1 MGQEVV
7 DRLHR
12 LMWKAPQRIAIEIA
26 EIWICDDE
34 SALEMSQS
42 VVLVE
47 FESVFAVSNL
57 HKGKVRSPT
66 VARNLVNIEE
76 VSKAFDIRPLLT
88 KVSLGISEGERI
100 GIVGRNGAGKST
112 LMRIITGEEAP
123 DAGRVTK
130 SNSTAIG
137 YLAQIDNADPTATV
151 GDVVL
156 GDREKHEWAGDSRIR
171 EIFTGLFGGF
181 DDHLFERT
189 FGNLSG
195 GEKRRVGLAKL
206 LIDDIQLVL
215 LDEPTN
221 HLDVEG
227 VAWLAEHLKRRTD
240 LAVLV
245 VTHDRWFLDEIT
257 ERTWEVVQGKVE
269 EYEGGYS
276 AFVLAKAERSRQ
288 SAATEARR
296 NNLIRKELAWLRRGA
311 PARTTKP
318 KFRVDAANEL
328 ISAEPAP
335 RDGSELLK
343 FALNRLG
350 KTVLE
355 AKDMQVK
362 AGDKELLS
370 HLTWNIGPGDRIGIV
385 GINGAGKSTLM
396 RVLASELQPAAGK
409 LTTGITVK
417 IAFLTQHLDELDP
430 TWRVLEA
437 VEKVAQYVELGKGK
451 TLSASQLCERLG
463 FDRDGQW
470 TPVGDLSGGE
480 RRRLQL
486 TRLLMDAPNV
496 LMLDEPTN
504 DFDIETLTELEDL
517 LDSYGGTLLVVSH
530 DRYFLER
537 VCDRFVGLLG
547 DLQLRDLPRG
557 VDEYLELRHQQSTPT
572 QNSGGKGKSSSA
584 AEERQLKKDL
594 TRVERQIEKGRA
606 EVARL
611 TAEQETFAMDPTK
624 LVEVSEQLAK
634 VSAELVTREEEWLS
648 ITMALEG

>member
-1 MGQEVV
+1 M
-7 DRLHR
+7 
-12 LMWKAPQRIAIEIA
+12 
-26 EIWICDDE
+26 
-34 SALEMSQS
+34 
-42 VVLVE
+42 
-47 FESVFAVSNL
+47 
-57 HKGKVRSPT
+57 
-66 VARNLVNIEE
+66 NIEE
-76 VSKAFDIRPLLT
+76 LSKAFDIRPLLT

-112 LMRIITGEEAP
+112 LMRIISGEEPA
-123 DAGRVTK
+123 DSGRVTK
-130 SNSTAIG
+130 SNSTTMG
-137 YLAQIDNADPTATV
+137 FLAQIDKADPNATV
-151 GDVVL
+151 GEVVL
-156 GDREKHEWAGDSRIR
+156 GNREKHEWAGDARIR

-189 FGNLSG
+189 FGKLSG

-206 LIDDIQLVL
+206 LIDDLQLIL

-227 VAWLAEHLKRRTD
+227 VAWLANHLKNRRD

-245 VTHDRWFLDEIT
+245 ITHDRWFLDEIT
-257 ERTWEVVQGKVE
+257 ERTWEVVQGRVE
-269 EYEGGYS
+269 EYDGGYS

-288 SAATEARR
+288 GAATEARR

-311 PARTTKP
+311 PAQTTKP
-318 KFRVDAANEL
+318 KFRIDAANEL

-335 RDGSELLK
+335 RDGGELLK

-355 AKDMQVK
+355 TKDMQVK

-385 GINGAGKSTLM
+385 GVNGAGKSTLL
-396 RVLASELQPAAGK
+396 RVLASDLAPAAGK

-547 DLQLRDLPRG
+547 DLQLRDMPRG
-557 VDEYLELRHQQSTPT
+557 VNEYLELRQKSLNQSSP
-572 QNSGGKGKSSSA
+572 QSAKGKGSSA

-594 TRVERQIEKGRA
+594 TRVERQISK
-606 EVARL
+606 ARDEIARIKVEQENSILDASKLVDL
-611 TAEQETFAMDPTK
+611 TAELFR
-624 LVEVSEQLAK
+624 VESELA
-634 VSAELVTREEEWLS
+634 VREEEWLT
-648 ITMALEG
+648 ITEALEG